1 MSIGISTKALKKIL
15 LINALAEGKRL
26 GTSNKAES
34 EEDFAKDVK
43 DFELA
48 DGDATSVKHLRVGR
62 IYPGALETS
71 ILPYLNESH
80 GDVTVSLAHRID
92 IMSNFSFTDSNGKT
106 YYRVRIDT
114 TSKKPIDG
122 DEQGRSFLEQSP
134 TTKWVWTSSLL
145 EVPDEVQIDG
155 QFIVHKPH
163 DKYNVLKDMTLHPT
177 LDPNIGETK
186 ILRAGNLC
194 SVAKEKKN
202 PSLTGDSPIFC
213 TIMIDGQEYHIEGT
227 LFDSMTELARLDI
240 ALAITTDSEKGEKS
254 ILPVHIRNSF
264 VDDSGDTPVT
274 MYTCEYPVDS
284 EGHPLLSGYNKLG
297 TGAQDEPDVAELVI
311 PESELAMPMKDFVA
325 DASNAP
331 KGLVTEDADLNGDK
345 ITGDLAI
352 RMKAFKHGDDI
363 YYECLSYND
372 TLNDPIIDPA
382 RPDDNT
388 DFIDGA
394 HFVMQSE
401 LLPAREVINWLNDD
415 RRADGIGM
423 ESTQREQA
431 AAYNNSVIN
440 GALKVYYE
448 DNPDENL
455 WDIVRNEPA
464 NYENHSYGFVSY
476 DMEGNELATGRVR
489 KVFAEGC
496 GDETF
501 VKVVVTENSVA
512 GWVGREFYIHG
523 NACVGEDLFELY
535 GDSSFIFH
543 VNVKVKIT
551 DHSMVD
557 CVRNIKGAIY
567 APGAQYPQI
576 VLGFEDNV
584 NARVQ
589 FTYTYT
595 VKNEATG
602 ESEER
607 TKSVFPWGDSVFGKD
622 IRCGAASLPQLFDGI
637 ITATEYRQDVKD
649 GSIITPSNF
658 VPANLKIELVR
669 E

>member
-1 MSIGISTKALKKIL
+1 
-15 LINALAEGKRL
+15 
-26 GTSNKAES
+26 
-34 EEDFAKDVK
+34 
-43 DFELA
+43 
-48 DGDATSVKHLRVGR
+48 
-62 IYPGALETS
+62 
-71 ILPYLNESH
+71 
-80 GDVTVSLAHRID
+80 
-92 IMSNFSFTDSNGKT
+92 
-106 YYRVRIDT
+106 
-114 TSKKPIDG
+114 
-122 DEQGRSFLEQSP
+122 
-134 TTKWVWTSSLL
+134 
-145 EVPDEVQIDG
+145 
-155 QFIVHKPH
+155 
-163 DKYNVLKDMTLHPT
+163 
-177 LDPNIGETK
+177 
-186 ILRAGNLC
+186 
-194 SVAKEKKN
+194 
-202 PSLTGDSPIFC
+202 
-213 TIMIDGQEYHIEGT
+213 
-227 LFDSMTELARLDI
+227 
-240 ALAITTDSEKGEKS
+240 
-254 ILPVHIRNSF
+254 
-264 VDDSGDTPVT
+264 
-274 MYTCEYPVDS
+274 
-284 EGHPLLSGYNKLG
+284 
-297 TGAQDEPDVAELVI
+297 
-311 PESELAMPMKDFVA
+311 
-325 DASNAP
+325 
-331 KGLVTEDADLNGDK
+331 
-345 ITGDLAI
+345 
-352 RMKAFKHGDDI
+352 MKAFKHGDDI

-423 ESTQREQA
+423 ESTQREQD
-431 AAYNNSVIN
+431 AAYNNSVRN

-455 WDIVRNEPA
+455 WDTVRNAPA

-489 KVFAEGC
+489 KVFEEGC

-512 GWVGREFYIHG
+512 GWVRREFYIHG

-535 GDSSFIFH
+535 GDSSFILH

-622 IRCGAASLPQLFDGI
+622 RRCGAASLPQLFDGI
-637 ITATEYRQDVKD
+637 ITATEYRQDVQD
-649 GSIITPSNF
+649 GSINTPSNF
-658 VPANLKIELVR
+658 VPENLKIELVR